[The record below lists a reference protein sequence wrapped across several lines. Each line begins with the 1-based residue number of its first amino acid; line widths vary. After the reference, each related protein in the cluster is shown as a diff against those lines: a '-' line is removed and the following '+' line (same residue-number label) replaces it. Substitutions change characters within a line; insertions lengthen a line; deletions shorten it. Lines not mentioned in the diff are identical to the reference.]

1 MKRCSKGYTDDFSG
15 FVKNMETS
23 DYRIRYIVYMQI
35 SDAGHC
41 LTLFGPISGF
51 VPLKRVWFSFT
62 ILSVK
67 QGIHKLSFLKGV
79 SFWTG
84 RLAMSSVYVLP
95 TIFIPKQLI
104 LQCYF
109 EKYFYSV
116 CKKKNELGSYNRV
129 SFLQTG
135 LQNERFL
142 PSTGVKV

>member
-1 MKRCSKGYTDDFSG
+1 MKRYSKGYIDDFSG

-23 DYRIRYIVYMQI
+23 DYRICYIVYMQI

-51 VPLKRVWFSFT
+51 VPLNRVWFSFT

-84 RLAMSSVYVLP
+84 SLSNELMRRFAMSSVYAY
-95 TIFIPKQLI
+95 Q
-104 LQCYF
+104 Q
-109 EKYFYSV
+109 
-116 CKKKNELGSYNRV
+116 
-129 SFLQTG
+129 FLFQH
-135 LQNERFL
+135 N
-142 PSTGVKV
+142 

>member
-1 MKRCSKGYTDDFSG
+1 MKRYSKGYIYARVDFSG

-35 SDAGHC
+35 PDAGHC

-51 VPLKRVWFSFT
+51 VPLNRVWFSFT

-67 QGIHKLSFLKGV
+67 QGIHKLSFLKG
-79 SFWTG
+79 
-84 RLAMSSVYVLP
+84 
-95 TIFIPKQLI
+95 
-104 LQCYF
+104 
-109 EKYFYSV
+109 
-116 CKKKNELGSYNRV
+116 KNELGTYNRV

-142 PSTGVKV
+142 PSTGVKA